1 MDACDPDVKTKNI
14 RKLIKLHTG
23 RNLNIPRDRMCEISK
38 DIASGNLPLPPLV
51 MTRDKTYLLD
61 PKSPLTK
68 RDYESLY
75 KSNVKSRTVKR
86 IAKKVG
92 LSDIK
97 KTIVELKYAIGRRLI
112 SLNIR
117 EPILLP
123 GSRVVSK
130 MRFNNSPRNYND
142 NYENVNNN
150 RENREDRENAD
161 TNNRE
166 NRENRENA
174 NTNRENRENRENRK
188 NGNNNRQFSPMTND
202 KLRNMITRRRQK
214 ERTRRMMGK
223 GFINRSSNYNRSS
236 ERGNTG
242 TSNNRSII
250 NNIQRNANKRVKN
263 TRLAAERYLSESRII
278 NGRRKKRQF
287 NVVENKLRLEQRNKF
302 RAENNTRRAQASEN
316 RARREKRRVQL
327 NANINAQR
335 ANNLQN
341 NYEHLRRSAKIK
353 MNRMKFLS
361 NETLEKSKKI
371 SETAEKYKKELSNRK
386 ANVNSLQKNL
396 TERES
401 EIERVT
407 KIMKNLQEKVNKSSN
422 NGEAVVN
429 NSKLEQAQ
437 KQLANIQTN
446 RDKLK
451 SNLQTAQTELEEAKE
466 RSSKIEKE
474 KAANIE
480 LSKLKLNLT
489 RLSKQKGVNFQKNID
504 NLNKKTLNNGTFL
517 LPNVENL
524 RKRIINAGNRRMA
537 SNENKNKQRQN
548 RKLNEARKRQQAAN
562 AKKLQALKIELS
574 GIANRGGVKAN
585 FASNINSVTLK
596 NGDGLKTRIQT
607 AINAKQQKEKEE
619 AEEQQKKQQAAANA
633 KAAANAA
640 KASKLQ
646 NLKEKLTKKAEKG
659 GVLKNFTININRVTL
674 NNAENLKGRIESAV
688 SSKKRARELWNKAG
702 KAAMLNARALLLVK
716 SDLRKKAVKG
726 GVFENFEQRIK
737 NVTLEKGPGL
747 HVNLN
752 RAIEKKRSNKA
763 AAKAAVKTKANA
775 PILSKN
781 LQNLRQKL
789 ISRAVAGRVYKN
801 VSPWDSRRGEKGRTF
816 QERIEE
822 IFETPSLGPNSE
834 LNRQFW
840 VQRME
845 RIPGRAAHLEA
856 IINQAARVKA
866 RAPPGKTSQ
875 PNATGKFVGV
885 TKVPNRNVQKGFSS
899 NRQYTSNLPNA
910 TRGATPN
917 RGTGGERWKEP
928 WELKP
933 DPRYPASSQ
942 QTNPVAVVRNNR
954 PPSRG
959 TGGPKGGMETQTEAL
974 RKKSRKPRSR
984 PVTSS
989 GTNRRTAPAKMA
1001 HAPNPQARKLAG
1013 IGRNR

>member
-150 RENREDRENAD
+150 RENRENRENAD

-223 GFINRSSNYNRSS
+223 GFFNRSSNYNRSG
-236 ERGNTG
+236 ERGNAG

-353 MNRMKFLS
+353 MNRMKLLS

-371 SETAEKYKKELSNRK
+371 SETAEKYNC
-386 ANVNSLQKNL
+386 
-396 TERES
+396 
-401 EIERVT
+401 
-407 KIMKNLQEKVNKSSN
+407 
-422 NGEAVVN
+422 
-429 NSKLEQAQ
+429 
-437 KQLANIQTN
+437 
-446 RDKLK
+446 
-451 SNLQTAQTELEEAKE
+451 
-466 RSSKIEKE
+466 
-474 KAANIE
+474 
-480 LSKLKLNLT
+480 
-489 RLSKQKGVNFQKNID
+489 
-504 NLNKKTLNNGTFL
+504 L
-517 LPNVENL
+517 L
-524 RKRIINAGNRRMA
+524 
-537 SNENKNKQRQN
+537 
-548 RKLNEARKRQQAAN
+548 
-562 AKKLQALKIELS
+562 
-574 GIANRGGVKAN
+574 
-585 FASNINSVTLK
+585 
-596 NGDGLKTRIQT
+596 
-607 AINAKQQKEKEE
+607 
-619 AEEQQKKQQAAANA
+619 
-633 KAAANAA
+633 
-640 KASKLQ
+640 
-646 NLKEKLTKKAEKG
+646 
-659 GVLKNFTININRVTL
+659 
-674 NNAENLKGRIESAV
+674 
-688 SSKKRARELWNKAG
+688 
-702 KAAMLNARALLLVK
+702 
-716 SDLRKKAVKG
+716 
-726 GVFENFEQRIK
+726 
-737 NVTLEKGPGL
+737 
-747 HVNLN
+747 
-752 RAIEKKRSNKA
+752 
-763 AAKAAVKTKANA
+763 
-775 PILSKN
+775 
-781 LQNLRQKL
+781 
-789 ISRAVAGRVYKN
+789 
-801 VSPWDSRRGEKGRTF
+801 
-816 QERIEE
+816 
-822 IFETPSLGPNSE
+822 
-834 LNRQFW
+834 
-840 VQRME
+840 
-845 RIPGRAAHLEA
+845 
-856 IINQAARVKA
+856 
-866 RAPPGKTSQ
+866 
-875 PNATGKFVGV
+875 
-885 TKVPNRNVQKGFSS
+885 
-899 NRQYTSNLPNA
+899 YTSPSPRDA
-910 TRGATPN
+910 TLSRMP
-917 RGTGGERWKEP
+917 
-928 WELKP
+928 
-933 DPRYPASSQ
+933 SS
-942 QTNPVAVVRNNR
+942 A
-954 PPSRG
+954 
-959 TGGPKGGMETQTEAL
+959 
-974 RKKSRKPRSR
+974 
-984 PVTSS
+984 
-989 GTNRRTAPAKMA
+989 
-1001 HAPNPQARKLAG
+1001 
-1013 IGRNR
+1013 